1 VDAWAESFAMVAL
14 ALVFM
19 MTLSDQACPGIS
31 LHMKVVAMYSRPQ
44 HSSLYFLQ
52 GEAID

>member
-1 VDAWAESFAMVAL
+1 MDAWAESFAIVAL

-19 MTLSDQACPGIS
+19 MTLYDQACLGIS
-31 LHMKVVAMYSRPQ
+31 LHMKVVAVYSRPQ
-44 HSSLYFLQ
+44 HSSWYVLQ